1 MGESKRRK
9 QILGDTYG
17 QTSFI
22 LIKGERQFEEHFQK
36 FCQAWERKLKE
47 ISGSSEADAEL
58 TDAEIQE
65 KDQTFQAWL
74 TQYLQDYRPQDR
86 ERLTGGLLDF
96 LYAEMEK
103 LEQEEDPE
111 KLQQKISNWV
121 LEALTLFTLLKP
133 HLTVEQQQD
142 YAHPLLELYEIM
154 LNEVKEDMATEQKEE
169 AQKSLTEMFAVCL
182 DIPAVEE

>member
-17 QTSFI
+17 QTSFT
-22 LIKGERQFEEHFQK
+22 LIKGERQFEEHFQT
-36 FCQAWERKLKE
+36 FCQAWEQKLKE
-47 ISGSSEADAEL
+47 ISGSSESGAEL
-58 TDAEIQE
+58 SEAEIQE
-65 KDQTFQAWL
+65 KDQTFQTWL

-103 LEQEEDPE
+103 LEEEEDPE
-111 KLQQKISNWV
+111 KLQQKVSNWV

-154 LNEVKEDMATEQKEE
+154 LNEVKDEMPADQKEE
-169 AQKSLTEMFAVCL
+169 AQESLAEMFGVCL
-182 DIPAVEE
+182 DIPAIEE

>member
-9 QILGDTYG
+9 QILGDIYG

-22 LIKGERQFEEHFQK
+22 LIKGERQFEEHFQT
-36 FCQAWERKLKE
+36 FCQAWEQKLKE
-47 ISGSSEADAEL
+47 ISGSSESGAEL
-58 TDAEIQE
+58 SEAEIQE
-65 KDQTFQAWL
+65 KDQTFQTWL

-103 LEQEEDPE
+103 LEEEEDPE
-111 KLQQKISNWV
+111 KLQQKVSNWV

-154 LNEVKEDMATEQKEE
+154 LNEVKDEMPAEQKEE
-169 AQKSLTEMFAVCL
+169 AQESLTGMFGVCL
-182 DIPAVEE
+182 DIPAIEE

>member
-22 LIKGERQFEEHFQK
+22 LIKGERQFEEHFQT
-36 FCQAWERKLKE
+36 FCQAWEQKLKE
-47 ISGSSEADAEL
+47 ISGSSESGAEL
-58 TDAEIQE
+58 SEAEIQE
-65 KDQTFQAWL
+65 KDQTFQTWL

-103 LEQEEDPE
+103 LEEEEDPE
-111 KLQQKISNWV
+111 KLQQKVSNWV

-154 LNEVKEDMATEQKEE
+154 LNEVKDEMPAEQKEE
-169 AQKSLTEMFAVCL
+169 AQESLAEMFGVCL
-182 DIPAVEE
+182 DIPEIEE